1 MAVER
6 EIWEGDIVEKLYA
19 ENPHL
24 SLCVNADQYV
34 LAGKVVHIPQAG
46 AAPDVVKNRSS
57 LPAAVKK
64 RTDTD
69 ITYPL
74 DEYTSDPVHISN
86 AETIEPSYD
95 KRMSV
100 MADTHMALNETVG
113 VVTIR
118 NWAPS
123 GSARIIRTSGEAV
136 AAHMP
141 GATGMRKKFLKAEL
155 KKAQKQMNKDN
166 IPTSDRY
173 AMFDADMDQ

>member
-100 MADTHMALNETVG
+100 MADT
-113 VVTIR
+113 R
-118 NWAPS
+118 
-123 GSARIIRTSGEAV
+123 SA
-136 AAHMP
+136 
-141 GATGMRKKFLKAEL
+141 
-155 KKAQKQMNKDN
+155 
-166 IPTSDRY
+166 
-173 AMFDADMDQ
+173 